1 MQGLSGRHGPKT
13 IVIVSEAK
21 ARLATIAGAYNA
33 PNASE
38 EQTLAL
44 QIEWICFWNASRSR
58 VNDRASRV
66 HGAWTIKPPGGA
78 V

>member
-1 MQGLSGRHGPKT
+1 MQGLPGRYGPKT
-13 IVIVSEAK
+13 SIIVSEAK

-44 QIEWICFWNASRSR
+44 QIE
-58 VNDRASRV
+58 
-66 HGAWTIKPPGGA
+66 
-78 V
+78 

>member
-1 MQGLSGRHGPKT
+1 MIRPDTKRSAVLGNA
-13 IVIVSEAK
+13 EAK

-44 QIEWICFWNASRSR
+44 QIE
-58 VNDRASRV
+58 
-66 HGAWTIKPPGGA
+66 
-78 V
+78 